1 MKVAAPGPKPAG
13 IGLKDSG
20 TLAQHAT
27 AREIKSAQRR
37 WTRYHETAEQ
47 RQAERVKRFEP
58 IPNPADVQRWAK
70 RFTITP

>member
-13 IGLKDSG
+13 IGLQDSG
-20 TLAQHAT
+20 TLVQHAT

-47 RQAERVKRFEP
+47 RQAERSKRFEP
-58 IPNPADVQRWAK
+58 LPSPADVQRWVK
-70 RFTITP
+70 RFTP

>member
-70 RFTITP
+70 RFTIAP